1 MKRLFRSV
9 AVIVVCLVPLESRA
23 QQPQDF
29 IGSQVELGAGA
40 SGASG
45 AAALGAAAAAAA
57 GASGSAP
64 SLGAQ
69 ALPGSSS
76 FQPQSIG
83 NTLNRLRTQQA
94 VPASADAKRRV
105 DEIEARQFN
114 EQIDL
119 LQGAAERNDFQ
130 NFVLRSTG
138 RDLPIFGTALFRNT
152 PATFAPVDN
161 VPATPDYVLGPGDE
175 VRIYAWGQLTVDLA
189 LIIDRNGMINVPRV
203 GAIRL
208 AGLRYDQLSQTVKA
222 ALDRNFR
229 NFELSVTLG
238 TLRSV
243 QVYVVGQARR
253 AGTYTVSAMSTLVN
267 AVFAVGGPSAAG
279 SMRSIQLKRSNKV
292 VADFDLYDLLVSGDK
307 SKDSQLLPGD
317 IIQFTPVGPLV
328 AVTGAVNTPAI
339 YELKQNAP
347 LFDVVRWSGGLA
359 TTAQGQKVTV
369 ERIEDRRS
377 RRVDEFQL
385 DMAGLSRQLKDGDLV
400 TVHSLTPRFDNAIT
414 LRGNVAQPGRFP
426 WKDGMRIKDLI
437 PDRLA
442 LLSRDYWNSR
452 NQLVGLDPDVAKILM
467 QQGASGTNLSVE
479 DLNQRRL
486 PPELDRTFGDT
497 IRRMQTEKEAARFL
511 DPMQTSSTVQTI
523 RSQAPARTA
532 SQEAQDPARLDAA
545 RREAQQLITQIRTS
559 SAEVNWDYALVERI
573 DTEDLTTKLQPFSLA
588 KALQGDPQHNLL
600 LRPGDVVSIFSKAD
614 LQVPTS
620 RRIKYVRL
628 EGEFN
633 NAGVY
638 QVEPGETLRQ
648 LISRVGGLSANAY
661 LFGSVLTR
669 ESTRVEQQ
677 KSLDEALNR
686 LEREI
691 QRYNILRAQNVTAAE
706 DAGTLKE
713 QYDSQQRLISRLRLI
728 RPTGRIVLELPEDAS
743 LKNIPD
749 IALEDGDRFIIP
761 APPSMVSVM
770 GSVYAES
777 SFIYR
782 PEKRVSDYLAQ
793 AGGLTKS
800 ADSSGVYVMRADG
813 SVFSKQQH
821 GGLFG
826 SFESARLMPGDSIV
840 VTDQFDRTT
849 LLRGLRDFAQIFYQ
863 FGLGA
868 AAIRVLR
875 Q

>member
-1 MKRLFRSV
+1 MKRLFRYVAGV
-9 AVIVVCLVPLESRA
+9 AVCFACIDLQA
-23 QQPQDF
+23 QQQDF
-29 IGSQVELGAGA
+29 VGSPLDPNAAGG
-40 SGASG
+40 SGAVG
-45 AAALGAAAAAAA
+45 AAALGAAAAAA
-57 GASGSAP
+57 SGSAP
-64 SLGAQ
+64 SLSGQ
-69 ALPGSSS
+69 GLPGGATL
-76 FQPQSIG
+76 QPQTIT
-83 NTLNRLRTQQA
+83 NMLNRLRTQQA

-119 LQGAAERNDFQ
+119 LQGATERNDFQ
-130 NFVLRSTG
+130 NFVLKSTG
-138 RDLPIFGTALFRNT
+138 RDLPVFGTSLFRNA
-152 PATFAPVDN
+152 PSTFAPLDN
-161 VPATPDYVLGPGDE
+161 FPATPDYVLGPGDE
-175 VRIYAWGQLTVDLA
+175 VRIYAWGQVSVDLM
-189 LIIDRNGMINVPRV
+189 LVIDRSGMINVPRV

-208 AGLRYDQLSQTVKA
+208 AGLRYEQMPQAVKA
-222 ALDRNFR
+222 AFDKNFR
-229 NFELSVTLG
+229 NFELHATLG
-238 TLRSV
+238 NLRSV

-267 AVFAVGGPSAAG
+267 AIFAAGGPSAAG
-279 SMRSIQLKRSNKV
+279 SMRSIQLKRGNKV
-292 VADFDLYDLLVSGDK
+292 VTEFDLYDLLISGDK
-307 SKDSQLLPGD
+307 SKDVPLLPGD
-317 IIQFTPVGPLV
+317 VIQFTPVGPLV
-328 AVTGAVNTPAI
+328 AMSGAVNTPAI
-339 YELKQNAP
+339 YELKQGAP
-347 LFDVVRWSGGLA
+347 LFDVVRWSGGLS

-369 ERIEDRRS
+369 ERIEDRKS
-377 RRVDEFQL
+377 RRVDEFPL
-385 DMAGLSRQLKDGDLV
+385 DMAGLSRPLKDGDLV
-400 TVHSLTPRFDNAIT
+400 TVHSVTPRFDNAIT

-426 WKDGMRIKDLI
+426 WKEGMRIKDLI
-437 PDRLA
+437 PDRMA
-442 LLSRDYWNSR
+442 LLSREYWVNR
-452 NQLVGLDPDVAKILM
+452 NQLVGLDPDVSKILT
-467 QQGASGTNLSVE
+467 QQGATGTNLSVE
-479 DLNQRRL
+479 DLNQRRM
-486 PPELDRTFGDT
+486 PAELDRTFADT

-511 DPMQTSSTVQTI
+511 DPMQTSNTVQSI
-523 RSQAPARTA
+523 RSQAPARTL
-532 SQEAQDPARLDAA
+532 SQETQDPARLDAA
-545 RREAQQLITQIRTS
+545 KREAQQLITQIRTS
-559 SAEVNWDYALVERI
+559 SAEVNWDYALIERI
-573 DTEDLTTKLQPFSLA
+573 DPDELTTKLQPFNLA
-588 KALQGDPQHNLL
+588 KALQGDSQHNLL
-600 LRPGDVVSIFSKAD
+600 LRPGDIVSVFSKAD

-620 RRIKYVRL
+620 RKIKYVRL
-628 EGEFN
+628 EGELN

-648 LISRVGGLSANAY
+648 LVARVGGLSANAY

-713 QYDSQQRLISRLRLI
+713 QYDSQQRLISRLRMI
-728 RPTGRIVLELPEDAS
+728 KPTGRIVLELPEDAS

-749 IALEDGDRFIIP
+749 IALEDGDRFIVP

-800 ADSSGVYVMRADG
+800 ADSSSVYVMRADG

-826 SFESARLMPGDSIV
+826 NFESARLMPGDSIV

-868 AAIRVLR
+868 AAIKVLR